1 MEITNLEIM
10 SITNAYKKG
19 ASFKLPA
26 AIAWKRRVNMDKLF
40 KARALIEEA
49 LREVQ
54 EPFLTDEKSTA
65 LKDGGRRILPEFI
78 AEYSKAQSE
87 ILAQKTDVDI
97 KTIPIEDIGDVE
109 LSDADMD
116 TIAFMIKDGE

>member
-1 MEITNLEIM
+1 MEISNVEIM
-10 SITNAYKKG
+10 AITNGYRKG
-19 ASFKLPA
+19 TSFRLPA

-49 LREVQ
+49 LTEVRA
-54 EPFLTDEKSTA
+54 PFLTDDKSTA
-65 LKDGGRRILPEFI
+65 TEDGGRQILPEFV
-78 AEYSKAQSE
+78 AEYSKAQND
-87 ILAQKTDVDI
+87 ILSQKTDVDI
-97 KTIPIEDIGDVE
+97 KTIPIEELGSVE